1 MIYLQFGAV
10 FNIRIDFNSLKI
22 EDFESWSIIYLSV
35 FKNKSEKKLELHFVS
50 YEHLQK
56 LDLNDNVF

>member
-35 FKNKSEKKLELHFVS
+35 FKNKSEKN
-50 YEHLQK
+50 
-56 LDLNDNVF
+56 LNYILSHMSICRN